1 MIETGSCLC
10 GSVSYSFQ
18 RNKVISGHHCHC
30 KDCQKA
36 TGSGKATILVLA
48 KKNLTIKG
56 DPKFYETVGSGGM
69 PINRGFCEKC
79 GSGVISFAKELDRVV
94 FVKAGTLDDS
104 SWVTIDSN
112 YFTDSSHDWNK
123 PDYNIKSFNQNPNLI
138 ENIKTVLKSFV

>member
-56 DPKFYETVGSGGM
+56 EPKFYESVGTDGM
-69 PINRGFCEKC
+69 HINRGFCEKC
-79 GSGVISFAKELDRVV
+79 GSGVISFAKELDRICLLY
-94 FVKAGTLDDS
+94 TSPSPRDS
-104 SWVTIDSN
+104 
-112 YFTDSSHDWNK
+112 
-123 PDYNIKSFNQNPNLI
+123 
-138 ENIKTVLKSFV
+138 

>member
-48 KKNLTIKG
+48 KKNLVIKG
-56 DPKFYETVGSGGM
+56 NPKFYETVGSGH
-69 PINRGFCEKC
+69 
-79 GSGVISFAKELDRVV
+79 SGAIAFIFSILIS
-94 FVKAGTLDDS
+94 
-104 SWVTIDSN
+104 
-112 YFTDSSHDWNK
+112 YFL
-123 PDYNIKSFNQNPNLI
+123 QNNLLP
-138 ENIKTVLKSFV
+138 EGNL

>member
-10 GSVSYSFQ
+10 GSVNYSFQ

-48 KKNLTIKG
+48 KKSLTIKG

-69 PINRGFCEKC
+69 HINRGFC
-79 GSGVISFAKELDRVV
+79 
-94 FVKAGTLDDS
+94 S
-104 SWVTIDSN
+104 SSCKQD
-112 YFTDSSHDWNK
+112 
-123 PDYNIKSFNQNPNLI
+123 
-138 ENIKTVLKSFV
+138 